1 MWIQNHANLIC
12 VISRLV
18 QMWRVPR
25 KAGKRGMELRSW
37 SYGQLPELLTAISEV
52 PLMFLKPGDGS
63 PGVQIVN
70 LCIVLFV
77 QEIWKMFNKKKSLF
91 PPPFPPDCHPQLFN
105 HFLLFSSLFPHEL
118 LCCLACPC
126 WFQVVGWES
135 VMGDEAW
142 RSPLPPLCCVSACF
156 AHFSS

>member
-12 VISRLV
+12 VVSRLV

-37 SYGQLPELLTAISEV
+37 SCGQLPELLTAISEV

-91 PPPFPPDCHPQLFN
+91 SH
-105 HFLLFSSLFPHEL
+105 LLFPQIAIPSSLTIS
-118 LCCLACPC
+118 CCLAPC
-126 WFQVVGWES
+126 FHMSCCAAWPARADFRLLGES
-135 VMGDEAW
+135 Q
-142 RSPLPPLCCVSACF
+142 
-156 AHFSS
+156 